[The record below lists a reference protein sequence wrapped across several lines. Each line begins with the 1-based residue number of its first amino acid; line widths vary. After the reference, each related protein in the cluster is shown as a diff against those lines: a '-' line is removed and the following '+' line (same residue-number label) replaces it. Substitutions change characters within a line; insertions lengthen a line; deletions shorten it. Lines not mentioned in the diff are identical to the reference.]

1 MELSV
6 LALLGCTDNS
16 IYIDMPHAAIITGN
30 TYKALF
36 TDKYSINKLS
46 VIGPGSQILMN
57 ASGSLQTSNKILTY
71 SGDQWKTENGL
82 IWSETAERTMITAI
96 FPAYSDCSYTEE
108 ELYQNHSLEDILYI
122 KDVFPTGNPIKFQFK
137 HLFSLLTFHLD
148 EKLQSN
154 LQRIEISCPIIVSQV
169 IPESADIVFDTNKSH
184 ITSIIQSSPSGEYSF
199 IIPPAEN
206 MAVTVTIYT
215 SDKKYTKQLQSRSF
229 AGNQQYQ
236 YNLKTSEKTP
246 GIVTAEDWI
255 AFSKLINND
264 RLSEYNGKTLKDF
277 GETINGVTTYYL
289 LNDIDFEGINCK
301 ELEQIGCLSSLIF
314 KDVFD
319 GQGHT
324 ISNLTFT
331 SGYGTTGL
339 FGAIGDNSIIKSLHL
354 NSCTATIK
362 TNSASSGSGAGIIV
376 GFSQGILINCSVDN
390 SSIESDQ
397 KIFVGG
403 LAGDSKGAIINCSVQ
418 NTMLSNKKTTGGLT
432 GNVSGNILNSF
443 SANNTITSTD
453 YSGGISGQSS
463 TISPV
468 IVRNCYVY
476 SPVLSGKK
484 NGVFLGSATNSIIE
498 HSFYSTSSLK
508 PIGSGSGNQSNN
520 VVTSYNTDF
529 TDEVTGTA
537 IYSLLNQW
545 VTDTDPTLYPN
556 ISFSH
561 WTNKDETL
569 PAIFIEE

>member
-264 RLSEYNGKTLKDF
+264 RLSEYKGKKLKDF
-277 GETINGVTTYYL
+277 GETIDGVTTYYL

-319 GQGHT
+319 GQNHT
-324 ISNLTFT
+324 ISNLVPK
-331 SGYGTTGL
+331 SSDGTTGV
-339 FGAIGDNSIIKSLHL
+339 FGIISENSTIKNLHL
-354 NSCTATIK
+354 NSCNATIGVNTGSK
-362 TNSASSGSGAGIIV
+362 SGAGLLV
-376 GFSQGILINCSVDN
+376 GVSYGKLLNCSVKEGSIN
-390 SSIESDQ
+390 SELITLT
-397 KIFVGG
+397 GG
-403 LAGDSKGAIINCSVQ
+403 LAGESRGAIINCSVQ
-418 NTMLSNKKTTGGLT
+418 NTNLSSKGSTGGLA
-432 GNVSGNILNSF
+432 GSSRGVILNCF
-443 SANNTITSTD
+443 SANNTVKNTD
-453 YSGGISGQSS
+453 SAYSGGISGNSGASSS
-463 TISPV
+463 TTI
-468 IVRNCYVY
+468 INCYVH
-476 SPVLSGKK
+476 SPILSTK
-484 NGVFLGSATNSIIE
+484 NRGIFLGSANKSTIE

-508 PIGSGSGNQSNN
+508 PIGDGSGNQSKD
-520 VVTSYNTDF
+520 VISYNPDF
-529 TDEVTGTA
+529 PYEVTGTA

-545 VTDTDPTLYPN
+545 ITDTAPTLYPN
-556 ISFSH
+556 ISFTR